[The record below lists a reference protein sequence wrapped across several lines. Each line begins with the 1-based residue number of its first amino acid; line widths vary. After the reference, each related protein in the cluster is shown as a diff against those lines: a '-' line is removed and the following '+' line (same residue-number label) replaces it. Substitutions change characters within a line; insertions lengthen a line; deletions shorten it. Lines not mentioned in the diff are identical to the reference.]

1 MAKTQGNVGYPWLNR
16 CWEDKKKRIG
26 TLAIGVRFPS
36 YGFSLLFPR
45 LLAPRRETEEEPR
58 QGRDVSDLSRVE
70 KIQFKMA
77 AQI

>member
-1 MAKTQGNVGYPWLNR
+1 MARQGLREIREEKDRDTSHRG
-16 CWEDKKKRIG
+16 G
-26 TLAIGVRFPS
+26 
-36 YGFSLLFPR
+36 LLFPSHGFPRTFPHLLTRR
-45 LLAPRRETEEEPR
+45 LATKEEPR

>member
-1 MAKTQGNVGYPWLNR
+1 MAEQGLREIREEKDRDTSHRGV
-16 CWEDKKKRIG
+16 CCVSF
-26 TLAIGVRFPS
+26 VRFPS
-36 YGFSLLFPR
+36 TFPHLLTRR
-45 LLAPRRETEEEPR
+45 LATKEEPR